1 MGHTALGV
9 EFGAQCVLGGDG
21 NAVLGGLS
29 VDKEFGTNGFFV
41 GDLCAQAVAFFTD
54 EKEKPYMNALLTKTF
69 GGGNLYGDDAF
80 CVARAA
86 SVYTVG
92 VLARWDEWRHGIHVR
107 GEDNLRPGL
116 LWGRGEDVAAIGRG
130 WDLLCLVAHARKFG
144 VE

>member
-9 EFGAQCVLGGDG
+9 EFGAQCALGGDG
-21 NAVLGGLS
+21 DAVLGGLS

-41 GDLCAQAVAFFTD
+41 GDLCAQAVAFFPD
-54 EKEKPYMNALLTKTF
+54 EEEESYMNALLAKTV

-92 VLARWDEWRHGIHVR
+92 VLARGDEWRHGIHVR
-107 GEDNLRPGL
+107 GEDDFGPRLLR
-116 LWGRGEDVAAIGRG
+116 
-130 WDLLCLVAHARKFG
+130 
-144 VE
+144 